1 MIMQHYP
8 FELLPLP
15 YLYDSLEPHID
26 TETMYLHHSRH
37 LRTYVDNLNR
47 LLKPYPEFHD
57 WTLERLILASR
68 DTRPSGFAG
77 NPSENKKLPEDIR
90 QGVWNNAGGVYNHQF
105 YFAGM
110 TPKHTELSGKLKDAL
125 YLDFETWDDFYEAFF
140 EMALKVFG
148 SGYLWLAADE
158 RGKLVI
164 LPLPNQDTPL
174 PQGLTPILNLDLW
187 EHAYYLKHKNLRA
200 GYIRAW
206 FQTINWEEAERR
218 YQNALLQ
225 NALQG
230 SRTRNS
236 SE

>member
-1 MIMQHYP
+1 MTVQHYP

-37 LRTYVDNLNR
+37 LRAYVDNLNR

-57 WTLERLILASR
+57 WTLERLIL
-68 DTRPSGFAG
+68 
-77 NPSENKKLPEDIR
+77 ENKKLPEDIR
-90 QGVWNNAGGVYNHQF
+90 QGVWNNGGGVYNHQF

-140 EMALKVFG
+140 EMALKIFG

-174 PQGLTPILNLDLW
+174 SQNLTPILNLDVW
-187 EHAYYLKHKNLRA
+187 
-200 GYIRAW
+200 
-206 FQTINWEEAERR
+206 
-218 YQNALLQ
+218 
-225 NALQG
+225 
-230 SRTRNS
+230 
-236 SE
+236 